1 MSAYGYED
9 IKQRLVN
16 KYGWFE
22 NEDVKSLMYDYKHMS
37 KKKDIDYVNLLE
49 DQVVNHFHENKA
61 VTAKFGLTRNIRNI
75 CSLNKDPAHF
85 FPRCFDVNDVS

>member
-1 MSAYGYED
+1 
-9 IKQRLVN
+9 
-16 KYGWFE
+16 
-22 NEDVKSLMYDYKHMS
+22 MS

-75 CSLNKDPAHF
+75 CSIAKDPSQF
-85 FPRCFDVNDVS
+85 FPRCFDVNDVIELENFYESFKETYVQSIVKKFINTNGAIP